1 MRASTSI
8 GALALLCRGAFAQCG
23 DSLAVLA
30 GNQEV
35 ADQCTSR
42 VSSDASALCSSFL
55 GTSTSFVAVG
65 TPGPNA
71 AVTTTTE
78 LTTRTVTRVVFTT
91 TTTTETEVVTSTTST
106 TVVASASPGPIGRRD
121 LEINVLYPTPETT
134 PSVPRSVSSATICP
148 TLTSLPADSVSSSA
162 ISSACSC
169 LGVDP
174 VVSTVSTDA
183 VVNIVTESE
192 TTVTTTTVTSTIV
205 TFTKSTTTTTVA
217 METQTAAYDRC
228 SVGYSSGGNG
238 QGNRP
243 ENVQATSSR
252 DCCQQCQQRKN
263 CVASAYTGTTC
274 QHLIKVSQLSGAKTS
289 DQCPLGVEDY
299 QFGAV
304 GGMVYPGP
312 CGY

>member
-1 MRASTSI
+1 MRASTSVAAI
-8 GALALLCRGAFAQCG
+8 ALLCRGASAQCG

-35 ADQCTSR
+35 ASQCAPSA
-42 VSSDASALCSSFL
+42 SSDAAALCRSFL
-55 GTSTSFVAVG
+55 GTSTSFIAAG
-65 TPGPNA
+65 TAAPNA
-71 AVTTTTE
+71 AVATTTE

-91 TTTTETEVVTSTTST
+91 TTTTETEVVVSTAST

-121 LEINVLYPTPETT
+121 LEINVLYPSPETT
-134 PSVPRSVSSATICP
+134 LSSTPSVSACP
-148 TLTSLPADSVSSSA
+148 TLTSLPTDSVSSSP

-169 LGVDP
+169 LGAALT
-174 VVSTVSTDA
+174 TVTK
-183 VVNIVTESE
+183 SE
-192 TTVTTTTVTSTIV
+192 TTVTTTTVTSTIM
-205 TFTKSTTTTTVA
+205 TFTTSTTTTTVA

-243 ENVQATSSR
+243 ENVPATSSR

-274 QHLIKVSQLSGAKTS
+274 QHLIKVSQLSGAATS

-299 QFGAV
+299 PFGAV